1 MNLGSTGFRPCLDVT
16 ECYYV
21 IFEKIGRVLSDAVPG
36 IALLSIIPGYYVPA
50 SVLDSFRSLIISAL
64 IASSPLY

>member
-1 MNLGSTGFRPCLDVT
+1 MNLGSTGFGACLDVA

-21 IFEKIGRVLSDAVPG
+21 MCANDGRILSDAVPG

-50 SVLDSFRSLIISAL
+50 SVLDSFRSLMISAL
-64 IASSPLY
+64 IASSPLC